1 MLSNKDKE
9 ISCLKVHN
17 RNLEYK
23 TRKSK
28 NDDKSPYGSYN
39 DLEEEIRH
47 LNKLIMDKDT
57 ELAQVCRTLES
68 QGAEIGR
75 L

>member
-17 RNLEYK
+17 QNLEGQI
-23 TRKSK
+23 RKSK
-28 NDDKSPYGSYN
+28 NDDKSPYGSN
-39 DLEEEIRH
+39 NELEKEIKH

-57 ELAQVCRTLES
+57 ELAQVRRTLES
-68 QGAEIGR
+68 QEAEIGQ